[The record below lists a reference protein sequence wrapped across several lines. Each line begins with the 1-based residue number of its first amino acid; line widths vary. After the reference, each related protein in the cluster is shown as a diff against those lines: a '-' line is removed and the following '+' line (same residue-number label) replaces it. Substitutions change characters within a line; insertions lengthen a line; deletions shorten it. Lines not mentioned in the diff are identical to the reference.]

1 MKKITAIIGS
11 FALLLCMAGCGK
23 ESASSQIDSTP
34 VVESEYI
41 NIDDIEVDSSV
52 TSSSEIDT
60 ADKSKSSD
68 EMKTPSVNYTSKI
81 ASSAYAHSHYY
92 TSKVTKEASCSET
105 GIKTFTCSCG
115 ASYTEVIPA
124 KDYHTWESA
133 TCTEPKKCKVC
144 GKTEGKA
151 EGHNY
156 NPSHKCYSCG
166 QIDPSVNEILS
177 KCSLELPSLPQTV
190 SRYSY
195 GNKLYSSVEVTAI
208 SYEFECYGDG
218 KVALTAKFSG
228 TKTYDYRGPGQSDS
242 DYIGWKL
249 YDPNGNVFS
258 TGTFTSPNIAEG
270 ESFTNKEVNLIYGFE
285 ATDPGKFKLVLS
297 DVN

>member
-1 MKKITAIIGS
+1 MKKITVIIGS

-23 ESASSQIDSTP
+23 ESTSSQIDSTP
-34 VVESEYI
+34 VVESDYI

-60 ADKSKSSD
+60 ADKSSD
-68 EMKTPSVNYTSKI
+68 EMKTPSVNYTSKV

-92 TSKVTKEASCSET
+92 TSKITKEASCGEE

-124 KDYHTWESA
+124 NDYRHSWESA

-151 EGHNY
+151 NGHNY
-156 NPSHKCYSCG
+156 NSSHKCYSCG
-166 QIDPSVNEILS
+166 EMDPEVNETLS
-177 KCSLELPSLPQTV
+177 KCSLELPALPQAV
-190 SRYSY
+190 SYYSY
-195 GNKLYSSVEVTAI
+195 GNKLHSSVEVTAI
-208 SYEFECYGDG
+208 SYEFEYYRDG
-218 KVALTAKFSG
+218 KVTLTAKFSG
-228 TKTYDYRGPGQSDS
+228 TKTYDYRGPGQSD
-242 DYIGWKL
+242 DVKIGWKL
-249 YDPNGNVFS
+249 YDPNGNVFR
-258 TGTFTSPNIAEG
+258 TGTFNSPNIAEG
-270 ESFTNKEVNLIYGFE
+270 ESFTSKEDDLIYNFE

-297 DVN
+297 NVN